1 MNLKQFKNIDKYTV
15 DKLSD
20 AVDKAVD
27 VSFAQMIDTVRTQ
40 CYMSQT
46 QDSWEDCTE
55 LEFLEDIPML
65 FTDGRKIKESI
76 QNQMKRVV
84 ISALT
89 EADWVGKNDAMYQH
103 LPSDIEDRLHKNSD
117 EYQSQFETETER
129 LEREDEEEYDI
140 SPSGKSKPSDS
151 FGWDT
156 PQIDGIPNGDKLSDT
171 DDVLVGCQTV
181 GIKEDGW
188 TRKSVKET
196 NDSGNSVIILALETL
211 LEQVRDARDFEQ
223 IARVKNILDK
233 YKF

>member
-1 MNLKQFKNIDKYTV
+1 MNNKDKYTV
-15 DKLSD
+15 SNLSD

-46 QDSWEDCTE
+46 QDSWDDCTE

-89 EADWVGKNDAMYQH
+89 DSDWVGKNDAMYPH
-103 LPSDIEDRLHKNSD
+103 LPSDI
-117 EYQSQFETETER
+117 
-129 LEREDEEEYDI
+129 
-140 SPSGKSKPSDS
+140 
-151 FGWDT
+151 DT

-171 DDVLVGCQTV
+171 DDLFHFGEYKHSNKFFQTNN
-181 GIKEDGW
+181 K
-188 TRKSVKET
+188 THCYL
-196 NDSGNSVIILALETL
+196 NDSENSVMILALETL

-223 IARVKNILDK
+223 IARVKNLLDSWK
-233 YKF
+233 TLDDSRK

>member
-1 MNLKQFKNIDKYTV
+1 MNNKDKYTV
-15 DKLSD
+15 SNLSD

-46 QDSWEDCTE
+46 QDSWDDCTE

-89 EADWVGKNDAMYQH
+89 DSDWVGKNDAMYPH

-129 LEREDEEEYDI
+129 LEREE
-140 SPSGKSKPSDS
+140 
-151 FGWDT
+151 DT

-171 DDVLVGCQTV
+171 DDLFHFGEYKHSNKFFQTNN
-181 GIKEDGW
+181 K
-188 TRKSVKET
+188 THCYL
-196 NDSGNSVIILALETL
+196 NDSENSVMILALETL

-223 IARVKNILDK
+223 IARVKNLLDSWK
-233 YKF
+233 TLDDSRK